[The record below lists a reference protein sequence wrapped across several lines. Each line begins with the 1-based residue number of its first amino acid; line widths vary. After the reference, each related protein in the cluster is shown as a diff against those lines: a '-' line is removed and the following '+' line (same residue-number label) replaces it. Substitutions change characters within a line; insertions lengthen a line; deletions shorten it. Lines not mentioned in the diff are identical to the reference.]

1 MGVHNYMDR
10 KTFRWKLIHDTNIGY
25 NTTSFGSR
33 LLEDRHE
40 GLKCSYNLHY
50 CSGGNAMSETMLIID
65 DDEIVLRS
73 CRRIFE
79 TEGFEVTTTAN
90 PQESLNLVS
99 GKPFDVILVDWMM
112 PGFDGMDVVEEIDKR
127 SPNSTIVMI
136 SGHPSVGRA
145 TEAMKRGAMDYV
157 SKPFKPQE
165 IIEVVKKA
173 VRRKVTEEKKATG
186 RFERLMKSWQFPVPT
201 IEDKA
206 PKNIAETVAQTVGV
220 AKATSPWLSV
230 FVLGILA
237 GAYVGFGGFLS
248 TTVTF
253 DTAAKLGTGI
263 TKLLSG
269 AVFSVGLMLVVIAGA
284 ELFTGNNLMVSSV
297 MSKEI
302 TFTQMMKRWGLV
314 FVANFLGSI
323 LITILFYYSGLWKTG
338 DGALGAAAVKIA
350 YSKVSLTFS
359 EALWRG
365 IGCNWLVCLA
375 VWMAMAARQTIGKIF
390 AIFFPIMAFVALG
403 FEHCIANMYFIP
415 TGILFVQKLQLPIA
429 AGIDTGMINW
439 VHFLWKNLLPVT
451 IGNIIGGTVFVG
463 MSYWGAYL
471 RPVKTSKPS

>member
-1 MGVHNYMDR
+1 
-10 KTFRWKLIHDTNIGY
+10 
-25 NTTSFGSR
+25 
-33 LLEDRHE
+33 
-40 GLKCSYNLHY
+40 
-50 CSGGNAMSETMLIID
+50 MSETMLIID

-99 GKPFDVILVDWMM
+99 GKSFDVILVDWMM

-145 TEAMKRGAMDYV
+145 TEAMKRGAMDYL

-173 VRRKVTEEKKATG
+173 VRRKVTEEKKAAG
-186 RFERLMKSWQFPVPT
+186 RFEKLMKSWQFPVPT

-206 PKNIAETVAQTVGV
+206 PKNIAETIAQTVGV

-253 DTAAKLGTGI
+253 DTAAILGTGI
-263 TKLLSG
+263 TKLISG

-314 FVANFLGSI
+314 FIANFLGSI
-323 LITILFYYSGLWKTG
+323 LVATLFFYSGLWKTG

-350 YSKVSLTFS
+350 YSKVNLTFS

-429 AGIDTGMINW
+429 AGIDTGIVNW
-439 VHFLWKNLLPVT
+439 GYFLWKNLLPVT
-451 IGNIIGGTVFVG
+451 VGNIIGGTVFVG

-471 RPVKTSKPS
+471 RPSKTSKPS